1 MRKPTRALSSSI
13 LALTVVLTAVAAA
26 QSQPDFSGRWV
37 LVRPES
43 VPADVAR
50 TVTVRLPIVRTNVY
64 GAPMEPFF
72 KEISVDREFVG
83 SKRTESHLIGARGG
97 SVQMGPAGRG
107 ASTNSYVRWEERQL
121 VIDTDRTEEGKF
133 SGRIEVWQLDA
144 AGLLTITVTERAT
157 GVESRATTA
166 TYRRN

>member
-1 MRKPTRALSSSI
+1 MSSSI
-13 LALTVVLTAVAAA
+13 LAVTVALSAVVAA

-37 LVRPES
+37 LARPETAA
-43 VPADVAR
+43 VDVAR
-50 TVTVRLPIVRTNVY
+50 TLTVRQPIVRTNVY

-83 SKRTESHLIGARGG
+83 SKRTDTHLIGARGG

-107 ASTNSYVRWEERQL
+107 ASTTSYARWEERQL
-121 VIDTDRTEEGKF
+121 VIDTGRTEDAKF
-133 SGRIEVWQLDA
+133 SERTEVWQLDA

-157 GVESRATTA
+157 GAEPRATTA
-166 TYRRN
+166 TYRRY